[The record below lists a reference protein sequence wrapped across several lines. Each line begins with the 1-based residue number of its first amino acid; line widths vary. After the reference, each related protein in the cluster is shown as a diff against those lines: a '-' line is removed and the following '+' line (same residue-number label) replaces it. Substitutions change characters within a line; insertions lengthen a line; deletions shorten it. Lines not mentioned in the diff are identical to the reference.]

1 MSLPRCGL
9 PDITATPNPNPNGLS
24 SSSPPQNYTYFPGNP
39 KWSKF
44 TLTYRVTR
52 MPSSVSVSQNDF
64 KQALRNAFNTWGQ
77 NNSFTFTETT
87 GQSDIVAG
95 FHRGLHFDFYP
106 FDGRGGVL
114 AHAFAPDDGRMHM
127 DADENWSTTGSS
139 PTIDVETVCLHE
151 LGHNLGLGHSNDPNA
166 IMAPT
171 YSGVRRNTRQDD
183 REGLNNLYG
192 F

>member
-1 MSLPRCGL
+1 MSLPRCGI
-9 PDITATPNPNPNGLS
+9 PDITATPNPNPNPNGL
-24 SSSPPQNYTYFPGNP
+24 SSSPPQNYSYFPGNP

-127 DADENWSTTGSS
+127 DAD
-139 PTIDVETVCLHE
+139 
-151 LGHNLGLGHSNDPNA
+151 GHSNDPNA
-166 IMAPT
+166 VMAPT
-171 YSGVRRNTRQDD
+171 YAGVRRTLRQDD
-183 REGLNNLYG
+183 KDGLNNLYG